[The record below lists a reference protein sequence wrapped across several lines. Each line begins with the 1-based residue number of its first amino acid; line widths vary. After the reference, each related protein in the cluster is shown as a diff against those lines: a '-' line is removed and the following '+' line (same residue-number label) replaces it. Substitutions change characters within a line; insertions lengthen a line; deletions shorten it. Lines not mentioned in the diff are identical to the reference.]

1 VKKIILFGCILLLI
15 LTSFTQISS
24 SYKISANNIIY
35 VDDDASPP
43 YDGTQE
49 HPYQFIQDG
58 VDTASEGDTVY
69 VYSGIYFENVIIN
82 KTIFLVGE
90 NRNSTIIDANQS
102 GSVVLITSDEA
113 EISGFTL
120 QHSGND
126 YWNSGAEIKA
136 DDCKIDDNII
146 RNNRQ
151 GIVIHHNSNRNIV
164 SNNNITENWLNKSY
178 RGVGIYCNS
187 GDNTIICNNTIYKNR
202 GTGFEIRHSYYLL
215 FQDNIVKMNLN
226 SGVRYINCFGGIFK
240 RNIFCQN
247 NRNGLEFE
255 CCWNECTL
263 IKRNSFISNKN
274 NGLCF
279 CDNGCPDISEN
290 NFIDNGKHAHFSYI
304 HIDDQKEYPCVW
316 KRNYWEDWI
325 GLGPKIIWG
334 KIKRNDPYNLFQF
347 PWPNFDWHPA
357 KEPYNIEGNL

>member
-1 VKKIILFGCILLLI
+1 MNKLLTVGATTLFICLAFTPGITADETNFGNIL
-15 LTSFTQISS
+15 
-24 SYKISANNIIY
+24 Y
-35 VDDDASPP
+35 VGGSGPGN
-43 YDGTQE
+43 YSI
-49 HPYQFIQDG
+49 IQDG
-58 VDTASEGDTVY
+58 IDNASDGDTVF
-69 VYSGIYFENVIIN
+69 VYSGIYFDNVIIN

-113 EISGFTL
+113 EISGFIL
-120 QHSGND
+120 QNSGND
-126 YWNSGAEIKA
+126 YWNSGIEIKA
-136 DDCKIDDNII
+136 KDCIIDDNII

-187 GDNTIICNNTIYKNR
+187 GDNTIICNNTIYKNH

-215 FQDNIVKMNLN
+215 FQDNIVKMNLD

-247 NRNGLEFE
+247 NGDGLEFE
-255 CCWNECTL
+255 CCWNECAS
-263 IKRNSFISNKN
+263 IRRNTFISNNKT
-274 NGLCF
+274 GLYF
-279 CDNGCPDISEN
+279 CDNGCPDINEN
-290 NFIDNGKHAHFSYI
+290 NFIDNNRNAYFSYGNL
-304 HIDDQKEYPCVW
+304 HEQEVYPCIW
-316 KRNYWEDWI
+316 KNNYWDDWI

-334 KIKRNDPYNLFQF
+334 HLKTPGPDIYLKI

-357 KEPYNIEGNL
+357 KEPYDTGGNNI